1 MDLIFLMQIIASI
14 ATVIS
19 VLILA
24 RQMRYMKKAI
34 EVEAFLQLFNKA
46 NDDIFKEC
54 RDYVKYELK
63 ASQPFIDVYNDKESW
78 KKISQVIYFFE
89 MIGTLIVTN
98 HISKLLICEQMGP
111 WITSTWEKLKLFVY
125 SYREETVDH
134 SYGENFEK
142 LAMIISKK
150 KI

>member
-46 NDDIFKEC
+46 NDDIFKDLSFKG
-54 RDYVKYELK
+54 RYSQSFKYDYFKCYQN
-63 ASQPFIDVYNDKESW
+63 SFD
-78 KKISQVIYFFE
+78 FF
-89 MIGTLIVTN
+89 L
-98 HISKLLICEQMGP
+98 
-111 WITSTWEKLKLFVY
+111 
-125 SYREETVDH
+125 
-134 SYGENFEK
+134 
-142 LAMIISKK
+142 
-150 KI
+150 